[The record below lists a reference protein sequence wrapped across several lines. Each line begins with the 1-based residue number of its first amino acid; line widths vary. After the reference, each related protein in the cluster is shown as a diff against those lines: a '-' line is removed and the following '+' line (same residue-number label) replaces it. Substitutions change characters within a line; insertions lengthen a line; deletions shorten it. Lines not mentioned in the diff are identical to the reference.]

1 MPPCRNRLSRRLL
14 SPPPGSRHRYPVLL
28 HKALRCKMPQPNL
41 REPNRSR
48 PNVRRRYSSVLPH
61 RALSSPRSFNSPSP
75 NNPVRLCPG
84 SVLFSPRAISRP
96 VRPFTS
102 NPFSR
107 EGVRNRDVRSLR
119 ASRCNLSNRYSPLCR
134 IRGNKPTAEL
144 RSMPRK
150 ALGDLCLRIR

>member
-1 MPPCRNRLSRRLL
+1 
-14 SPPPGSRHRYPVLL
+14 
-28 HKALRCKMPQPNL
+28 MPQPNL
-41 REPNRSR
+41 REPNRFR

-61 RALSSPRSFNSPSP
+61 RALSGPRSFNNPSP

-102 NPFSR
+102 SPFSR

-119 ASRCNLSNRYSPLCR
+119 ASRCNLNNRYSPLCR

-150 ALGDLCLRIR
+150 APGDLCLRIR

>member
-1 MPPCRNRLSRRLL
+1 MSADLL
-14 SPPPGSRHRYPVLL
+14 ISLAGSCAVAETHGL
-28 HKALRCKMPQPNL
+28 QDG
-41 REPNRSR
+41 
-48 PNVRRRYSSVLPH
+48 VLPIFLLDAQH
-61 RALSSPRSFNSPSP
+61 GLLEFFLPG
-75 NNPVRLCPG
+75 VG

-102 NPFSR
+102 SPFSR

>member
-1 MPPCRNRLSRRLL
+1 MSSDLL
-14 SPPPGSRHRYPVLL
+14 VPLFGGGALL
-28 HKALRCKMPQPNL
+28 QIHGLQDG
-41 REPNRSR
+41 
-48 PNVRRRYSSVLPH
+48 VLPIFLLDAQH
-61 RALSSPRSFNSPSP
+61 GLLEFFLPG
-75 NNPVRLCPG
+75 VG

-102 NPFSR
+102 SPFSR